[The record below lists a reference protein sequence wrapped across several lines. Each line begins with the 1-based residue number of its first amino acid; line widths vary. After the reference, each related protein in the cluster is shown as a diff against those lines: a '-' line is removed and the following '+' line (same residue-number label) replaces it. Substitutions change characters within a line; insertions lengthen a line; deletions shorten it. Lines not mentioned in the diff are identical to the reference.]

1 MLSCLRQALI
11 LAFWIGASPPPA
23 SAEPFDFTQAEWE
36 ELKEKQGI
44 RTFRWRPPGRD
55 LFAFKGIG
63 VIDAP
68 IARVATLFA
77 DWTHMV
83 DWVPDL
89 MEARIIRH
97 VSAIE
102 RVQYML
108 FETPFV
114 VKDRDFV
121 VRTRAHFDPETHV
134 TRIEFHSVVDE
145 NTPETENVRGRI
157 VAGEYLLEPLEEDEK
172 TRLTLQVY
180 LDPKGTVPRWIVN
193 RMQRS
198 FPTRTIGALRER
210 CAREDFPDHPLVRA
224 VLDGEIDPEAEAI
237 EIPAG
242 F

>member
-1 MLSCLRQALI
+1 MLNCLGRALI
-11 LAFWIGASPPPA
+11 LAFWIGASPPSA
-23 SAEPFDFTQAEWE
+23 SALPFDLAAAEWE
-36 ELKEKQGI
+36 ELKEKRGI
-44 RTFRWRPPGRD
+44 RTFRWQPPGHD

-68 IARVATLFA
+68 IATVATLFA
-77 DWTHMV
+77 DWTRMV

-89 MEARIIRH
+89 VDARIVRY
-97 VSAIE
+97 VSAVE

-121 VRTRAHFDPETHV
+121 VRTRAHVDRETHV
-134 TRIEFHSVVDE
+134 VRIEFHSVVDE
-145 NTPETENVRGRI
+145 DAPETENVRGRI
-157 VAGEYLLEPLEEDEK
+157 VAGEYLLEPLAEDEK

-180 LDPKGTVPRWIVN
+180 LDPKGSVPRWIVN

-198 FPTRTIGALRER
+198 FPARTIGALRER
-210 CAREDFPDHPLVRA
+210 CSRGDFPDHPLVRA
-224 VLDGEIDPEAEAI
+224 VLDGDIDPESESI
-237 EIPAG
+237 EIPTG